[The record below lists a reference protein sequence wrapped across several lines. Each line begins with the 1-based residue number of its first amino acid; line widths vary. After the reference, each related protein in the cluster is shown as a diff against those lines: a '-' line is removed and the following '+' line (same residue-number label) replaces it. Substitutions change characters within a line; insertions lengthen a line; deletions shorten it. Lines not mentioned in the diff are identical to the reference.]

1 MKHLLLVAGEVSA
14 DQHGGALLKEMRQLN
29 DQYHVFGIGG
39 EALAGEGME
48 LLFHLKDLAFL
59 GVAEIIRHLP
69 FIRKVKDTLTREAQE
84 RRPVAAILI
93 DYPGFNINLARA
105 LHHLGIPVFY
115 YISPQVWAWGRGRVR
130 KIRRYVDNMIV
141 LFPFEKEFYEQ
152 HGVDVTC
159 VGHPLVDKH
168 HAYLPKT
175 IKQVDP
181 QHITIGLLPGSRRQE
196 VAALLPGMM
205 DTVRLLFDRKKIER
219 AEIIKVAHL
228 PLAFYEAIIGA
239 AHSGVTIVE
248 KELKDCLPRYDAV
261 MVASGTATLETGYFG
276 VPMLIVYRV
285 NPLTYHLG
293 KMLIKVPYIGLV
305 NIVAGKQVAAEFI
318 QKDFTPQ
325 GAAEYMEKIIQ
336 PGENMRL
343 RQELDIIREQLGEP
357 GASGRAAR
365 VIATLLQARQTE

>member
-1 MKHLLLVAGEVSA
+1 MKQLLLVAGEVSA
-14 DQHGGALLKEMRQLN
+14 DQHGAALLKEMHQLN

-48 LLFHLKDLAFL
+48 VLFHLKDLAFL
-59 GVAEIIRHLP
+59 GIAEIIRHLP
-69 FIRKVKDTLTREAQE
+69 FIRKVKDTLLREAQV
-84 RRPVAAILI
+84 RRPVGAILI
-93 DYPGFNINLARA
+93 DYPGFNLNLARA
-105 LHHLGIPVFY
+105 LYHLGIPVFY
-115 YISPQVWAWGRGRVR
+115 YISPQVWAWGGGRVR
-130 KIRRYVDNMIV
+130 KIRRYIHKMIV
-141 LFPFEKEFYEQ
+141 LFPFEKEYYEK

-168 HAYLPKT
+168 HAHLPKT

-181 QHITIGLLPGSRRQE
+181 QHVTIGLLPGSRRQE

-205 DTVRLLFDRKKIER
+205 ETVRLLFDRNKIR
-219 AEIIKVAHL
+219 QAEIIKVSHL
-228 PLAFYEAIIGA
+228 PMTFYEAIMGP
-239 AHSGVTIVE
+239 AHPGVTIVE

-318 QKDFTPQ
+318 QNDFTPQ
-325 GAAEYMEKIIQ
+325 RAAGYMEKIIQ

-343 RQELDIIREQLGEP
+343 RQELDIIRKQLGEP

-365 VIATLLQARQTE
+365 VIEALIQGRQSP

>member
-1 MKHLLLVAGEVSA
+1 MKQILLVAGEVSA
-14 DQHGGALLKEMRQLN
+14 DQHGAALLKELHQIS
-29 DQYHVFGIGG
+29 DQYQVFGIGG

-48 LLFHLKDLAFL
+48 LRFHLKDLAFL
-59 GVAEIIRHLP
+59 GLTEIIRHLP
-69 FIRKVKDTLTREAQE
+69 LIRKVKKTLIREAQA

-93 DYPGFNINLARA
+93 DYPGFNINLAGA
-105 LHHLGIPVFY
+105 LHRLGIPVYY

-130 KIRRYVDNMIV
+130 KIRRYVQKMIV
-141 LFPFEKEFYEQ
+141 LFPFEKDFYEQ

-168 HAYLPKT
+168 HAHLPKT
-175 IKQVDP
+175 IKLVDP
-181 QHITIGLLPGSRRQE
+181 QHVTIGLLPGSRRQE

-228 PLAFYEAIIGA
+228 PREFYEAIIA
-239 AHSGVTIVE
+239 PAHAGVTIVE

-285 NPLTYHLG
+285 NPLTYYLG
-293 KMLIKVPYIGLV
+293 KMLIKVPHIGLV
-305 NIVAGKQVAAEFI
+305 NIVAGRQVAAEFI
-318 QKDFTPQ
+318 QNDFTPQ
-325 GAAEYMEKIIQ
+325 RAAEYMEKIIQ

-343 RQELDIIREQLGEP
+343 RQELVIIREQLGGP
-357 GASGRAAR
+357 GASSRAAR
-365 VIATLLQARQTE
+365 VIETLLRARQTE